1 MDPSVSVSTGFNFN
15 SIEVPSSTVCDMG
28 RYFHN
33 LSLRKSSFQSKGGE
47 YRLLRV
53 LHYCFLSIKLQCYCM
68 TICTSFS
75 LGESEK

>member
-1 MDPSVSVSTGFNFN
+1 MSVSTGFNFN

-47 YRLLRV
+47 YRLSRV
-53 LHYCFLSIKLQCYCM
+53 LQYCFFWSIKLQCYCM
-68 TICTSFS
+68 TICSSFS

>member
-53 LHYCFLSIKLQCYCM
+53 LHYCFLVNYVAMLLHDYMYFILSW
-68 TICTSFS
+68 
-75 LGESEK
+75 